1 MNDFETLFEELKG
14 LNNPELVEI
23 CREAQKEK
31 KRNTLIIIA
40 IFAVITFYEVI
51 FTKEIETLFFKIF
64 ISIYAC
70 IFVYVIIAVGFSKN
84 QKRYKKLFK
93 ETMIKRLIGNFYDN
107 VKYFPEEK
115 LPREIYDEGK
125 YNESYNRY
133 YADDYIS
140 AEIDSSYNIQI
151 ANLDV
156 KRHTSS
162 GKSSHTVT
170 LFHGLFTKINLDK
183 SIYSEILIRN
193 NGNLF
198 FDKKLK
204 MDSQEFEKYF
214 DIASK
219 DDIKTM
225 QILTHDVM
233 EELISFRENSK
244 ILFDISIIN
253 QYLYIRFNTGSMFEK
268 VPKNIENLDPIS
280 LKKYYDILDFTKR
293 LSKMLIK
300 TIDETK
306 L

>member
-14 LNNPELVEI
+14 LNNPELVKS
-23 CREAQKEK
+23 CRESQKEK
-31 KRNTLIIIA
+31 KRNTLIIVA
-40 IFAVITFYEVI
+40 IFAVLILSEVM
-51 FTKEIETLFFKIF
+51 FAKEIEALVFKLF

-70 IFVYVIIAVGFSKN
+70 IFAFIIITIGFSKK
-84 QKRYKKLFK
+84 QKHYKKFFK
-93 ETMIKRLIGNFYDN
+93 ETMIKRLIENFYDN
-107 VKYFPEEK
+107 IKYFPNES
-115 LPREIYDEGK
+115 LPREIYDEGQ

-133 YADDYIS
+133 YADDYVS
-140 AEIDSSYNIQI
+140 AKIDYNYDIQI
-151 ANLDV
+151 ADLDV

-170 LFHGLFTKINLDK
+170 LFHGLFAKINLNK
-183 SIYSEILIRN
+183 SIGSEILIRN